1 MKYLLSF
8 LLFAIALSSS
18 AASFEE
24 SMHESGKINVVI
36 GVMLIIFTGIVVYL
50 ILMDRKVKKL
60 EKELK
65 DKQK

>member
-1 MKYLLSF
+1 MKYLVSF
-8 LLFAIALSSS
+8 LFLLVAAISN

-36 GVMLIIFTGIVVYL
+36 GVISIIFTGIVVYL
-50 ILMDRKVKKL
+50 ILLDRKLKRI

-65 DKQK
+65 EKQK